1 STLRSTGGTGV
12 EASGGAAGKASGG
25 AGGLGSGGQTS
36 GGSGASATG
45 GAPSAG
51 GTAGGTSAGSGGSAG
66 TGGSTSG
73 RTGPCDIYQAA
84 STPCV
89 SAHSTVRA
97 LYGAYSGPL
106 YQVRKGGT
114 TKDIPVGT
122 DGYVDTSVQDSL
134 CSGGGCTISV
144 IYDQSPN
151 KNDLVKSP
159 KA

>member
-25 AGGLGSGGQTS
+25 ASGLGSGGQTS

-151 KNDLVKSP
+151 KNDLVKS
-159 KA
+159 